1 MATVRSYTARVRPGM
16 KLPATIGEQITLG
29 ATTLFFK
36 GGVGVGFVMERVVGR
51 GMVVTPKVTFSPD
64 DANRGRNS
72 EDLNKIIEFLP
83 QDQVV
88 ESAEARVTDGPPS
101 VTTLTALG
109 QPVDLAVR
117 NAELEAQ
124 AAALNL
130 MPYGPEPRAAFPA
143 ELRSRP
149 IQEAVKAAMAGL
161 LSEAV
166 TILQEEIERRRLVE
180 SEPAPV
186 MELPTVGPV
195 AEKDD
200 PSLPLGERVRIA
212 LDPNAPEPVSMAS
225 IKIILDEIKAPGK
238 RNERASMVSGIL
250 ATIAGNQAIADKVW
264 TLIQAKQE

>member
-1 MATVRSYTARVRPGM
+1 MATVRSFTARVRPGM
-16 KLPATIGEQITLG
+16 QLPASIGEQIALG
-29 ATTLFFK
+29 ATTLYFK
-36 GGVGVGFVMERVVGR
+36 GGVGVGFVCDRIPGR
-51 GMVVTPKVTFSPD
+51 GMVPTNKTTFSPD

-72 EDLNKIIEFLP
+72 EELNKLIEFLP

-88 ESAEARVTDGPPS
+88 ESAEARIADGPPS
-101 VTTLTALG
+101 VNTLVALG
-109 QPVDLAVR
+109 QPVTLAAV

-149 IQEAVKAAMAGL
+149 VQEAVKAAMAGL
-161 LSEAV
+161 LPEAIK
-166 TILQEEIERRRLVE
+166 ILSEEIERRRLVE
-180 SEPAPV
+180 AVPAPV
-186 MELPTVGPV
+186 VELPSVGPE

-212 LDPNAPEPVSMAS
+212 LDPNAPSPVSMTE
-225 IKIILDEIKAPGK
+225 IKAIVDEIKAPGK

-250 ATIAGNQAIADKVW
+250 ATIAGNQPLADKVW

>member
-16 KLPATIGEQITLG
+16 QLPATIGEQIALG
-29 ATTLFFK
+29 ATTLYFK
-36 GGVGVGFVMERVVGR
+36 GGVGVGFVMERVPGR
-51 GMVVTPKVTFSPD
+51 GMVVTNKTTFSPD
-64 DANRGRNS
+64 DAARGRNS
-72 EDLNKIIEFLP
+72 EDLNRLIEFLP
-83 QDQVV
+83 QDQVI
-88 ESAEARVTDGPPS
+88 ESAEARVADGPPS
-101 VTTLTALG
+101 VNTLVALG
-109 QPVDLAVR
+109 QPVAVAVV

-130 MPYGPEPRAAFPA
+130 MPYGPEPRAALPA
-143 ELRSRP
+143 ELRSRA

-161 LSEAV
+161 LPEAV
-166 TILQEEIERRRLVE
+166 KILQEEIERRRKIE
-180 SEPAPV
+180 EEPAPV
-186 MELPTVGPV
+186 VELPAVGPV

-225 IKIILDEIKAPGK
+225 IKVILDEIKAPGK

-250 ATIAGNQAIADKVW
+250 ATIAGNQAVADKVW